1 MGNRIL
7 WWILGYAACASAT
20 FTLGA
25 FPLESVVVTATA
37 AAGDTPL
44 LSPFGL
50 SKASYLPRTCGEK
63 RYAICAY
70 VYFIAITAV
79 CRRARLPILL
89 PARLRILL
97 PAVIHSI
104 VTFLRRYQTAS
115 GDIANNFSLTPGFI
129 GVNTYAHASSVLVA
143 SGYDTTLFDSSALA
157 LDKAITQW
165 SKATCE
171 EIHTA
176 CNFYGIGVMTAF
188 LNLRHDSRTT
198 AARLAK
204 WEAGLAAV
212 NPSVAYIKPAIK

>member
-1 MGNRIL
+1 MGSRSL

-37 AAGDTPL
+37 AAGDRPL

-89 PARLRILL
+89 PA
-97 PAVIHSI
+97 VIHSI
-104 VTFLRRYQTAS
+104 VTFMRGYQTAS
-115 GDIANNFSLTPGFI
+115 GDIANNFSSTPGSFI

-188 LNLRHDSRTT
+188 FNLRHDSRTT

-204 WEAGLAAV
+204 WETGLAAV
-212 NPSVAYIKPAIK
+212 NPSVAYIKPTIK